1 MNTFTQIIAQLVDA
15 VGLCQSVGI
24 AHRDIKLSN
33 ITYPFPK
40 LLHHHNQLSSTGDG
54 LGHMGGPGL
63 AQSLGQ
69 QYYTH
74 HTSYSQGSGGRSG
87 VPSPDIDN
95 AYMGFGQP
103 RSMTGHHSFNHNQ
116 SFSSQKSLK
125 SPLFSGSAASPNPT
139 NLSTGSGSR
148 LSTPTPPLF
157 QPTIQYNPNP
167 HTNKH
172 RHDNFTPTLTGDDNN
187 ININT
192 SSNNI
197 INRNNSNSVDSWH
210 HQSIGGSGGSP
221 DFSATGRIMTDF
233 SMQPPLNIKLS
244 DFGMAGFISK
254 LC

>member
-1 MNTFTQIIAQLVDA
+1 MLYLYPHVQIIAQLVDA

-40 LLHHHNQLSSTGDG
+40 LLHHHHNNQLSSQGDG
-54 LGHMGGPGL
+54 LGQLGG
-63 AQSLGQ
+63 LGQ
-69 QYYTH
+69 QYFTH
-74 HTSYSQGSGGRSG
+74 HTSYSQGSEGRSG
-87 VPSPDIDN
+87 VPSPDIDH
-95 AYMGFGQP
+95 AYIGLGQP
-103 RSMTGHHSFNHNQ
+103 RSTLTGHHSFNHNQ

-167 HTNKH
+167 CTNKH
-172 RHDNFTPTLTGDDNN
+172 RHDNFTHTLTGDDNN
-187 ININT
+187 INTNST
-192 SSNNI
+192 NNNI
-197 INRNNSNSVDSWH
+197 NSNSVDSWH
-210 HQSIGGSGGSP
+210 NQSIGGSGGSP
-221 DFSATGRIMTDF
+221 DFSATGRIMTDYLT
-233 SMQPPLNIKLS
+233 QPPLNIKLS